1 MADHCAVV
9 FDLDDTLHAE
19 RRFVL
24 SGLRHVAG
32 LIATETGLPVADV
45 FRTAVAAFRR
55 GERRDVLQAVCRAH
69 RLPEGAV
76 TPWVEALRAHTPDLR
91 LRADVR
97 DVLTGLRAEGRRL
110 GILTNGLP
118 QVQQRKVVA
127 LGLLPLVDAVVY
139 ADAVVAGG
147 KPHPAAFAAVL
158 AALGVSAGDAV
169 MVGDAPREDIA
180 GARAAGLRT
189 ILLGHHRRTGQA
201 DETAAADARIDDIAQ
216 LPAVI
221 RRLERTYA
229 RAC

>member
-1 MADHCAVV
+1 MTEHCAVV

-32 LIATETGLPVADV
+32 LIAAETGLPVAAV

-69 RLPEGAV
+69 RLPVDAV
-76 TPWVEALRAHTPDLR
+76 SPWVDALRAHAPDLR
-91 LRADVR
+91 LRADAR
-97 DVLTGLRAEGRRL
+97 EVLTALRAEGRRL

-139 ADAVVAGG
+139 ADAVVPGG

-158 AALGVSAGDAV
+158 AALGVSSGDAV

-189 ILLGHHRRTGQA
+189 ILLGHRRRAGQT
-201 DETAAADARIDDIAQ
+201 DQTPVADARITDIAQ
-216 LPAVI
+216 VPAAV